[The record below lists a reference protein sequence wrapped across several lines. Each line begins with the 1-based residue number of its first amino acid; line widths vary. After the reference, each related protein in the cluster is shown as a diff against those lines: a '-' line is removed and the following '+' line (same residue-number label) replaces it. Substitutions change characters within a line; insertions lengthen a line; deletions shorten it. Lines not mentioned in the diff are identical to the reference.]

1 MIDTST
7 DRKTFSAI
15 LMAPPRFILRA
26 FTMTGGLAIRA
37 LMMHDGRWPSIVSGT
52 GLGLLAV
59 GLMSCAAQKYDDT
72 KFGNNAAGW
81 YERCGPS
88 ETIRTGWMTEA
99 EYLKLAADQ
108 RARGCYPVAIKGDL
122 AAADP
127 SQHLYRATFKP
138 HPDNIVDW
146 RASIGA
152 PAAEDSKF
160 ALAMA
165 EEGYIRI
172 WQDDIADNKGL
183 HYVQSVWTKAH

>member
-7 DRKTFSAI
+7 DRKSFGVL
-15 LMAPPRFILRA
+15 LMTPPRFILRV

-37 LMMHDGRWPSIVSGT
+37 LMMHEGRWPSVVSGT

-59 GLMSCAAQKYDDT
+59 GLMSCTTPTYD
-72 KFGNNAAGW
+72 NNAAGW
-81 YERCGPS
+81 YQRCGPS
-88 ETIRTGWMTEA
+88 ETIRTGWITQA
-99 EYLKLAADQ
+99 EYQKLAADQ

-127 SQHLYRATFKP
+127 TQRLYRATFKP
-138 HPDNIVDW
+138 HPDNIIDW